1 MKIKLM
7 YDISVVG
14 ISMSYKTSRTGIY
27 RVVAELL
34 RELDKTEELSIEFS
48 NTGVTRYLKNTRK
61 FLQNEGFTQELNNKL
76 AYPLPDRIFGRGRK
90 KLSLLYGLLGIDIN
104 QINYNQKAFENA
116 DIFHTPFYKIPD
128 EIKKFSN
135 LKRCITIHDLV
146 PILYPE
152 LHNKKEETERL
163 ICSVGNDYAICVSN
177 NTRDDLLNHNRDLD
191 PAHVFVSHLAADPD
205 KFYHCTDSEKFK
217 AIKEKYHLPDN
228 YFLSLC
234 TLEPRKNLDRLI
246 RCFNTFIKQQK
257 INDLS
262 LVLVGGM
269 GWKFDKIFAEIKH
282 TKGLRDRII
291 VTGWLPDSDLASI
304 YSNAHSFYYLSQ
316 YEGFGLPPLEAM
328 QCGVATVTS
337 NRSSLPEVVGD
348 AAITVDPFSDDEI
361 CNAMHEF
368 YFQNELRQLYRQKG
382 IEQAEKFSWEK
393 TASNYVDIYKKIM
406 EE

>member
-1 MKIKLM
+1 M

-34 RELDKTEELSIEFS
+34 KELDRNEELSIEFS

-61 FLQNEGFTQELNNKL
+61 FLQEEGFTQKLNNKL
-76 AYPLPDRIFGRGRK
+76 IYPLPDKILGRGRR
-90 KLSLLYGLLGIDIN
+90 KLSLLYGLIGIDIN
-104 QINYNQKAFENA
+104 LISYNEDAFEEA

-128 EIKKFSN
+128 QAKNFSN

-146 PILYPE
+146 PILYPD
-152 LHNKKEETERL
+152 LHNKRQETEDV
-163 ICSVGNDYAICVSN
+163 ISSIGDDYAICVSE
-177 NTRDDLLNHNRDLD
+177 NTRNDLLNYDQKLHPDN
-191 PAHVFVSHLAADPD
+191 VFVSHLAADPD

-217 AIKEKYHLPDN
+217 AIKEKYHLQDN

-262 LVLVGGM
+262 LVLVGGK
-269 GWKFDKIFAEIKH
+269 GWKFEKIFDEIEH
-282 TKGLRDRII
+282 SEGLRDRII
-291 VTGWLPDSDLASI
+291 VTGWLPDDDLASI
-304 YSNAHSFYYLSQ
+304 YSNAHSFYYISQ

-337 NRSSLPEVVGD
+337 NTSSLPEVVGD
-348 AAITVDPFSDDEI
+348 AAITVDPFSDEEI

-368 YFQNELRQLYRQKG
+368 YFQNELRQLFRQKG
-382 IEQAEKFSWEK
+382 IEQAEKFSWKK
-393 TASNYVDIYKKIM
+393 TGSKYVDIYKKILNWQ
-406 EE
+406 E